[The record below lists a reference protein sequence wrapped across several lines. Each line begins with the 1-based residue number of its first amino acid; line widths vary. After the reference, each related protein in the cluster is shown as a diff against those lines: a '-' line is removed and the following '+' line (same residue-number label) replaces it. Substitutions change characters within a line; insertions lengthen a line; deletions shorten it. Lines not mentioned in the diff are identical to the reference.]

1 MLVRNLK
8 HHLVMATKQNNADVI
23 RAALENYER
32 SDPSTNDAPEVKNAK
47 KKIYILEMKESKV
60 KLFTSMTSRVAS
72 KSRDNVCL

>member
-23 RAALENYER
+23 KAALENYKR
-32 SDPSTNDAPEVKNAK
+32 SDPSTNDTPEVKNAK

-60 KLFTSMTSRVAS
+60 KTFQINDVTRPLKRQ
-72 KSRDNVCL
+72 DVCL

>member
-23 RAALENYER
+23 KAALENYER
-32 SDPSTNDAPEVKNAK
+32 SDPSTNDTPEVKNAK

-60 KLFTSMTSRVAS
+60 KTFQINDVTRPLKRQ
-72 KSRDNVCL
+72 DVCL